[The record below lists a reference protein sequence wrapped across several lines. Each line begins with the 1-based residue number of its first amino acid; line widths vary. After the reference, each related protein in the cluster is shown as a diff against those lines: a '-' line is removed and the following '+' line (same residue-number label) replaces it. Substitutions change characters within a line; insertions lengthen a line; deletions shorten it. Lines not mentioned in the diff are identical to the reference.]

1 MRIVVNA
8 LIESM
13 IAILNV
19 LIVIGMVWVMFAILG
34 SNLMQGKMGFCDFKG
49 LRTPPIDIYGVSKAE
64 CLQKYAG
71 DWRTAYWNFDDIGQG
86 LVTLYVLSTMEG
98 WPGMLASALDANDA
112 ELGPAY
118 NNSTTNAIFFV
129 VFILFGSLFLMNL
142 FVGVI
147 FVQFTEEQ
155 LKEKKSRFYM
165 VTDDQMRWMMI
176 QDLVVKASPNFDV
189 MLRPKGKV
197 RMFFFKLIHSK
208 AFEVVIMTFIILN
221 IASMG
226 FIFENMSDEYSRM
239 LNNINLGFTV
249 VFVIEFIL
257 KIVALDFQYFTSSWN
272 NFDFCIV
279 ILSSLVIS
287 RHLRARHGLFGRLD
301 LEER

>member
-34 SNLMQGKMGFCDFKG
+34 SNLMHGQMGYCDFKG
-49 LRTPPIDIYGVSKAE
+49 SRSPPIDIYGIGKSE
-64 CLQKYAG
+64 CQQKYASE
-71 DWRTAYWNFDDIGQG
+71 WRNAYWNFDDIGQG

-112 ELGPAY
+112 AAGPVY
-118 NNSTTNAIFFV
+118 NNSTTNAVFFV

-176 QDLVVKASPNFDV
+176 QDLVVKANPSFDV

-197 RMFFFKLIHSK
+197 RVFFFRLIHSK
-208 AFEVVIMTFIILN
+208 AFEIAIMTFIILN

-226 FIFENMSDEYSRM
+226 FIYETMSDEYSRM
-239 LNNINLGFTV
+239 LNNINLGFTG
-249 VFVIEFIL
+249 VFIVEFVL
-257 KIVALDFQYFTSSWN
+257 KIIALDFQYFTSSWN

-279 ILSSLVIS
+279 ILSRPL
-287 RHLRARHGLFGRLD
+287 
-301 LEER
+301 